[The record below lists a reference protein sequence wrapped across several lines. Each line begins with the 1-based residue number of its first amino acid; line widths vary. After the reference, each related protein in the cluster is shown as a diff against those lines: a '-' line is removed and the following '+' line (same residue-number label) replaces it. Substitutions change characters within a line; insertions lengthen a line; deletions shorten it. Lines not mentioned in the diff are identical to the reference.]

1 MHPDAKLNFDRAAQA
16 LGLDPATRDLAWRRM
31 MDIGLTPDDPT
42 VVYLAVGGLLEQA
55 ARTIPV
61 ALDAL
66 PERVEQAATRAV
78 GPVAEAASARVEAA
92 HAALAERT
100 GAAVAEA
107 ASVHFTRIE
116 RTRARAVGLWA
127 AAIILASG
135 ILCGGAGY
143 WLGRRD
149 TLGLD
154 ARWAGLSQRPDAPA
168 WLTLVA
174 ANPDLRDQMSRF
186 CTPAQLKL
194 DAVTNRRYCEVPLW
208 TEGTVAPVGGV
219 PAAITLSLREWLIA
233 WGPTWLILGAG
244 LAALVG
250 RRLLRRA
257 VAWRP
262 VAWLLD

>member
-55 ARTIPV
+55 ARTIPAV
-61 ALDAL
+61 LDAV
-66 PERVEQAATRAV
+66 PERIERAAARAV

-100 GAAVAEA
+100 GVAVAAA
-107 ASVHFTRIE
+107 ASAHLTRIE
-116 RTRARAVGLWA
+116 RTRARELGLWA
-127 AAIILASG
+127 AAMVLGCG
-135 ILCGGAGY
+135 ILCGGVGY

-154 ARWAGLSQRPDAPA
+154 TRWAGLSQRSDASA
-168 WLTLVA
+168 WLILVA

-186 CTPAQLKL
+186 CAPAQLKL
-194 DAVTNRRYCEVPLW
+194 DAASNRRYCEVPLW
-208 TEGTVAPVGGV
+208 TEGTVAPIGGV
-219 PAAITLSLREWLIA
+219 PAVIYLSLREWFIA
-233 WGPTWLILGAG
+233 WGPAWLMLGAG
-244 LAALVG
+244 LAALLG
-250 RRLLRRA
+250 RRLLHR
-257 VAWRP
+257 VFAWRP

>member
-31 MDIGLTPDDPT
+31 SDIGLTPDDPT

-55 ARTIPV
+55 ARTIPA

-66 PERVEQAATRAV
+66 PERVEQAAARAV

-92 HAALAERT
+92 HAALTERT
-100 GAAVAEA
+100 GAAMAEA
-107 ASVHFTRIE
+107 AALHLIRME
-116 RTRARAVGLWA
+116 RTRAREIGLWA
-127 AAIILASG
+127 AVIVLASG

-149 TLGLD
+149 MLGLD
-154 ARWAGLSQRPDAPA
+154 ARWVALSQRSDAPA
-168 WLTLVA
+168 WLALVA
-174 ANPDLRDQMSRF
+174 ANPDLRDQISRF
-186 CTPAQLKL
+186 CTPMQLKL
-194 DAVTNRRYCEVPLW
+194 DAASNRRYCEIPLW

-219 PAAITLSLREWLIA
+219 LAVISLSLREWLIT
-233 WGPTWLILGAG
+233 WGPAWLMLGAG

-250 RRLLRRA
+250 RRLLRWL

-262 VAWLLD
+262 VAWLLH

>member
-55 ARTIPV
+55 AKTIPEAINAV
-61 ALDAL
+61 
-66 PERVEQAATRAV
+66 PERVERAATRAV
-78 GPVAEAASARVEAA
+78 GPVAQAATARVEAA

-107 ASVHFTRIE
+107 AAGHFTELE
-116 RTRARAVGLWA
+116 RSRARKVGLWA
-127 AAIILASG
+127 AAIVLASG

-154 ARWAGLSQRPDAPA
+154 AKWAGLTQRPDGSA
-168 WLTLVA
+168 WLALVA
-174 ANPDLRDQMSRF
+174 ANPDLRSQMSQS
-186 CTPAQLKL
+186 CTPSQLKL
-194 DAVTNRRYCEVPLW
+194 DAVSNRRYCELPLW
-208 TEGTVAPVGGV
+208 TEGTVAPIGGI
-219 PAAITLSLREWLIA
+219 PAVIYLSLRDGLIA
-233 WGPTWLILGAG
+233 WGPAWLMLGAG
-244 LAALVG
+244 LAALVT
-250 RRLLRRA
+250 RRLLRR
-257 VAWRP
+257 VFAWRP

>member
-1 MHPDAKLNFDRAAQA
+1 MQPDAKLNFDRAAQA

-31 MDIGLTPDDPT
+31 ADIGLTPDDPT

-55 ARTIPV
+55 ARTIPA
-61 ALDAL
+61 ALDTV

-107 ASVHFTRIE
+107 AALHLSRME
-116 RTRARAVGLWA
+116 RTRAREVGLWA
-127 AAIILASG
+127 AAIVLASG
-135 ILCGGAGY
+135 ILCGSAGY
-143 WLGRRD
+143 WLGHRD

-168 WLTLVA
+168 WLALVA
-174 ANPDLRDQMSRF
+174 ANPDLRDQMSRS
-186 CTPAQLKL
+186 CTPMQLKW
-194 DAVTNRRYCEVPLW
+194 DAASHRRYCEIPLW
-208 TEGTVAPVGGV
+208 TEGTVAPIGGV
-219 PAAITLSLREWLIA
+219 LAVMVLSLREWLIA
-233 WGPTWLILGAG
+233 WGPAWLMLGAG

-250 RRLLRRA
+250 RRLLRRL
-257 VAWRP
+257 VGWRP
-262 VAWLLD
+262 VAWLLQ

>member
-55 ARTIPV
+55 ARTIPA
-61 ALDAL
+61 ALYAV
-66 PERVEQAATRAV
+66 PERVEQAAARAV

-100 GAAVAEA
+100 GVAVAA
-107 ASVHFTRIE
+107 AAAAHLTRIE
-116 RTRARAVGLWA
+116 RTRAREVGLWA
-127 AAIILASG
+127 AAIVLSCG

-154 ARWAGLSQRPDAPA
+154 TRWAGLSQRSDASA
-168 WLTLVA
+168 WLILVA
-174 ANPDLRDQMSRF
+174 ANPDLREQMSRF

-194 DAVTNRRYCEVPLW
+194 DAALNRRYCEVPLW
-208 TEGTVAPVGGV
+208 TEGTIAPVGGV
-219 PAAITLSLREWLIA
+219 PAVIYLSLREWFIA
-233 WGPTWLILGAG
+233 WGPAWLMLGAG

-250 RRLLRRA
+250 RRLLRR
-257 VAWRP
+257 VFAWRP

>member
-1 MHPDAKLNFDRAAQA
+1 MHPEAKLNFDRAAQA
-16 LGLDPATRDLAWRRM
+16 FGLDPATRDLAWRRM
-31 MDIGLTPDDPT
+31 MDIGLTPDDPI
-42 VVYLAVGGLLEQA
+42 VVYVAVGGLLEQA
-55 ARTIPV
+55 ARTIPE
-61 ALDAL
+61 ALAAV

-92 HAALAERT
+92 HATLAERT
-100 GAAVAEA
+100 GAAVAAA
-107 ASVHFTRIE
+107 ASAHLTRME
-116 RTRARAVGLWA
+116 RTRAREVGLWA
-127 AAIILASG
+127 ALIVLASG

-154 ARWAGLSQRPDAPA
+154 AKWAGLSQRADASA

-174 ANPDLRDQMSRF
+174 ANPDLRGQMSQS
-186 CTPAQLKL
+186 CTPAQLKVE
-194 DAVTNRRYCEVPLW
+194 AGSNRRYCELPLW

-219 PAAITLSLREWLIA
+219 PAAIYLSLRDALIA
-233 WGPTWLILGAG
+233 WGPAWLMLGAG

-250 RRLLRRA
+250 RRLLRRL

-262 VAWLLD
+262 LAWLLD

>member
-1 MHPDAKLNFDRAAQA
+1 MYPDAKLNFDRAAQA

-55 ARTIPV
+55 ARTIPAV
-61 ALDAL
+61 LNAV
-66 PERVEQAATRAV
+66 PERVEQAAMRAV

-92 HAALAERT
+92 HASLAERT
-100 GAAVAEA
+100 GAAVAA
-107 ASVHFTRIE
+107 AAAEHLTRIE
-116 RTRARAVGLWA
+116 RTRARSLGLCAV
-127 AAIILASG
+127 AIVLASG
-135 ILCGGAGY
+135 ILCGGTGY

-154 ARWAGLSQRPDAPA
+154 ARWAGLSQRPDASA
-168 WLTLVA
+168 WLALVA

-186 CTPAQLKL
+186 CTPAQLRTE
-194 DAVTNRRYCEVPLW
+194 AGSNRRYCEVPLW
-208 TEGTVAPVGGV
+208 TEGTIAPIGGV
-219 PAAITLSLREWLIA
+219 PAVIYLSLREWLIA
-233 WGPTWLILGAG
+233 WGPAWLMLGAG

-250 RRLLRRA
+250 RRLLRR
-257 VAWRP
+257 VFAWQP